1 MSAWTGLRNYLFNPL
16 LRKELRQR
24 MRSGRTAAALF
35 LYLLVI
41 GLVAFVFMYV
51 NVQGQTL
58 LLQPARTAELFA
70 FLSYLQLAMISFV
83 TPGIAAGVISG
94 ERERQT
100 LSVLL
105 TTPLSPG
112 SVIFA
117 KWLTS
122 ISFLTLLIIMTLPLY
137 SIVFL
142 FGGVVPLQVFA
153 VFGMQFLT
161 LGATASVSIFWS
173 TMLRRSGWST
183 VFSYATVGVVF
194 VGFGVAGY
202 LFDTLAA
209 HAPDVPVW
217 TDLGSLSYVLN
228 PIFMQASLETS
239 FGLFSA
245 TSANPMFSMV
255 AQVVETHALA
265 SVRAWVLFVGM
276 YVLGSTFLLFLCGM
290 RLRPGTFSALRR
302 RAVRWMSR

>member
-1 MSAWTGLRNYLFNPL
+1 MSVWTGMRHYFFNPL

-35 LYLLVI
+35 LYLVVI

-100 LSVLL
+100 LPVLL

-117 KWLTS
+117 KWFAS

-142 FGGVVPLQVFA
+142 FGGVVPRQVIA

-161 LGATASVSIFWS
+161 LGVTASVSIFWS
-173 TMLRRSGWST
+173 TLLKRSGWST

-194 VGFGVAGY
+194 LGFGVAGY

-209 HAPDVPVW
+209 HAPDASIW

-228 PIFMQASLETS
+228 PVFMQASLETS
-239 FGLFSA
+239 FGLFGASS
-245 TSANPMFSMV
+245 TNPLFSTV
-255 AQVVETHALA
+255 AQVVQMHALA
-265 SVRAWVLFVGM
+265 SARAWAVFVGV
-276 YVLGSTFLLFLCGM
+276 YVLGGALLLFLCSM
-290 RLRPGTFSALRR
+290 RLRPGTFSAYRR
-302 RAVRWMSR
+302 RVVRWMSR